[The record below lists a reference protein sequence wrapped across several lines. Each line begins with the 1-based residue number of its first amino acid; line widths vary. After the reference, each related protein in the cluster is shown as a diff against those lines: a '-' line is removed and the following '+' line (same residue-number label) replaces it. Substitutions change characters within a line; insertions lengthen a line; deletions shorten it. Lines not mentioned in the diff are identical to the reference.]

1 MLLAVVSSLVAIISP
16 FWGLIFWTVNICD
29 LLRKKTKDV
38 NIGFAIF
45 GGVVIISALAMDID
59 SVRIADVLIGIG
71 VASYLFISLYL
82 KSGFRN
88 AFSLFALFQCCYGF
102 LRKYLFADSL
112 QGSKDLI
119 ISQLDANRDLF
130 QNYQNLETEYL
141 KMIDSYFN
149 NIELFWLVPM
159 IFALVTGMIFT
170 RKNVLMKFH
179 TISFKLPDSLVYVMI
194 AGIVLAIFE
203 QTRFIGLP
211 LTVTFVT
218 LLAIQG
224 FPIVWLW
231 LLGSTFNNTL
241 LRILTYI
248 IILLN
253 FHIFIIVSCIVG
265 LIDIWFNLKNGVKK

>member
-1 MLLAVVSSLVAIISP
+1 MLLAVVSSLVSIISP

-29 LLRKKTKDV
+29 LLRKKAKDV
-38 NIGFAIF
+38 NIGFGIF
-45 GGVVIISALAMDID
+45 GIVVIVSALVMQMDML
-59 SVRIADVLIGIG
+59 RIADVLIGIG
-71 VASYLFISLYL
+71 LATYLFSQIYVS
-82 KSGFRN
+82 SGYRN
-88 AFSLFALFQCCYGF
+88 AFSFYALFQLCYGF

-112 QGSKDLI
+112 LASKDLI
-119 ISQLDANRDLF
+119 ISQLDANRALF
-130 QNYQNLETEYL
+130 ENYENLETEYL

-149 NIELFWLVPM
+149 NIELFWIIPM

-170 RKNVLMKFH
+170 RKNVIMKFH
-179 TISFKLPDSLVYVMI
+179 TIAYKLPDSLIYVMMLGF
-194 AGIVLAIFE
+194 ALAIFQ

-211 LTVTFVT
+211 ITITFVL

-253 FHIFIIVSCIVG
+253 FHIFILVSCIVG

>member
-1 MLLAVVSSLVAIISP
+1 VLLAVVSSLVSIISP

-29 LLRKKTKDV
+29 LLRKKAKDV
-38 NIGFAIF
+38 NIGFGIF
-45 GGVVIISALAMDID
+45 GIVVIVSALVMQMDML
-59 SVRIADVLIGIG
+59 RIADVLIGIG
-71 VASYLFISLYL
+71 LATYLFSQIYVS
-82 KSGFRN
+82 SGYRN
-88 AFSLFALFQCCYGF
+88 AFSFYALFQLCYGF

-112 QGSKDLI
+112 LASKDLI
-119 ISQLDANRDLF
+119 ISQLDANRALF
-130 QNYQNLETEYL
+130 ENYENLETEYL

-149 NIELFWLVPM
+149 NIELFWIIPM

-170 RKNVLMKFH
+170 RKNVIMKFH
-179 TISFKLPDSLVYVMI
+179 TIAYKLPDSLIYVMMLGF
-194 AGIVLAIFE
+194 ALAIFQ

-211 LTVTFVT
+211 ITITFVL

-253 FHIFIIVSCIVG
+253 FHIFILVSCIVG

>member
-1 MLLAVVSSLVAIISP
+1 MQMDMLKL
-16 FWGLIFWTVNICD
+16 
-29 LLRKKTKDV
+29 
-38 NIGFAIF
+38 
-45 GGVVIISALAMDID
+45 
-59 SVRIADVLIGIG
+59 ADVLIGIG
-71 VASYLFISLYL
+71 LATYFFVHIYIRN
-82 KSGFRN
+82 GFRN
-88 AFSLFALFQCCYGF
+88 AFSFYALFQLCYGF
-102 LRKYLFADSL
+102 LRKYLFADNL
-112 QGSKDLI
+112 LKSKELI
-119 ISQLDANRDLF
+119 ISQLDANRALF
-130 QNYQNLETEYL
+130 ENYQNLESEYL

-149 NIELFWLVPM
+149 NIELFWIIPM

-179 TISFKLPDSLVYVMI
+179 TIAYKLPDSLIYVMMMGF
-194 AGIVLAIFE
+194 ALAIFQ

-211 LTVTFVT
+211 ITITFVL

-253 FHIFIIVSCIVG
+253 FHIFILVSCIVG
-265 LIDIWFNLKNGVKK
+265 LIDIWFNLKNGVKKWN